1 MKPCANRIL
10 HRARAAFA
18 AASVAGVAIAL
29 TSVVPS
35 RLFASFADAA
45 SSVLPLLTAALVVLV
60 GLKAA
65 TPCVSWWEGA
75 LELHRRRRGEGV
87 RGEPPSPQ
95 CLRTPPQ
102 PHPGVTSCLS
112 KKT

>member
-1 MKPCANRIL
+1 MTP
-10 HRARAAFA
+10 RAEFPRCGGVGFA
-18 AASVAGVAIAL
+18 AASAAGVTAAL
-29 TSVVPS
+29 SFAVPS
-35 RLFASFADAA
+35 RIFAPLADAA

-75 LELHRRRRGEGV
+75 LDLHRRRRGEGV

-112 KKT
+112 KKN

>member
-1 MKPCANRIL
+1 MTPRTAFPRCGGV
-10 HRARAAFA
+10 AFA
-18 AASVAGVAIAL
+18 AASAAGVAAAL
-29 TSVVPS
+29 AFAAPS
-35 RLFASFADAA
+35 RMFAPFADSA
-45 SSVLPLLTAALVVLV
+45 SSALPLLTAALVVLV
-60 GLKAA
+60 GLRAA

-75 LELHRRRRGEGV
+75 LEHHRRRRGEGV

>member
-1 MKPCANRIL
+1 MT
-10 HRARAAFA
+10 ARAEFSRLGVAFVA
-18 AASVAGVAIAL
+18 AAAAGVTAAL
-29 TSVVPS
+29 TFPAPF
-35 RLFASFADAA
+35 RMFASLTDTA

-65 TPCVSWWEGA
+65 TPCASWWGGA

-87 RGEPPSPQ
+87 QGEPPSPQ
-95 CLRTPPQ
+95 CVRTRLQ

-112 KKT
+112 KKN

>member
-1 MKPCANRIL
+1 MTP
-10 HRARAAFA
+10 RAKFPRCGVAFA
-18 AASVAGVAIAL
+18 TALLGGLATALPSAA
-29 TSVVPS
+29 PS
-35 RLFASFADAA
+35 RMFAPFADSA
-45 SSVLPLLTAALVVLV
+45 SSALPLLTAALVVLV

-75 LELHRRRRGEGV
+75 LELDRRRRGEGV

-112 KKT
+112 KKN